1 MRATILAMRLLI
13 AAAFAALVV
22 VVGGCGGTASTGSTA
37 DPALGS
43 DAAQLVPPDALAFA
57 SIDTDQ
63 SSGQSRQL
71 DELTRGLVEMA
82 RLGEACGAQ
91 PETFAGLAGMGDLIV
106 TCFSAYGRNRRA
118 GELIS
123 RGRTPDEA
131 VHAAGREGDHVLR
144 GGAELD
150 ADEVVV
156 DIDAE
161 DERVDG
167 ML

>member
-71 DELTRGLVEMA
+71 DELTRAQNDRSL
-82 RLGEACGAQ
+82 RL
-91 PETFAGLAGMGDLIV
+91 DLLKYQIDEI
-106 TCFSAYGRNRRA
+106 AAANLEA
-118 GELIS
+118 GEEESLRAD
-123 RGRTPDEA
+123 RGQTR
-131 VHAAGREGDHVLR
+131 RRSL
-144 GGAELD
+144 
-150 ADEVVV
+150 
-156 DIDAE
+156 
-161 DERVDG
+161 
-167 ML
+167 